1 MIIIRLLLTAVLL
14 YFIYF
19 ETGPLT
25 VVFLA
30 LIVLTFEA
38 YGYSLDREEKEREKK
53 DE

>member
-25 VVFLA
+25 VVFFA
-30 LIVLTFEA
+30 LIALTFEA
-38 YGYSLDREEKEREKK
+38 YSYSFKIITEAMKEER
-53 DE
+53 